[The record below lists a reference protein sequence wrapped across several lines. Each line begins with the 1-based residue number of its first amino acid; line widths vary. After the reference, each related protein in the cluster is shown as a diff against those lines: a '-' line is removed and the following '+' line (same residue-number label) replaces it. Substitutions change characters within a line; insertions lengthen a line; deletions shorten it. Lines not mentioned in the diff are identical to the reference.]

1 MECLNEKI
9 KNLYL
14 ELCYVRIEWSLF
26 KEINS
31 KDDVEHIYVQNEEMF
46 LSMKDSLL
54 YSIIMRVAKICE
66 NDTEVNSIYKV
77 FNCCSSSS
85 IFSKIISKSE
95 IDLLKN
101 NLEEKIIIE
110 KEGKKINLIKKWRDK
125 YFAHYS
131 KLISTFELQKEF
143 AISNKTMD
151 DIIDCLYDIIET
163 FNKKFEISI
172 NDSQTE
178 KSLELVKKQFNFF
191 YDNGKK
197 FYE

>member
-131 KLISTFELQKEF
+131 KLISTLELQKEF
-143 AISNKTMD
+143 AISKILSFSSYCILATYIKLGFPNP
-151 DIIDCLYDIIET
+151 CLFSSI
-163 FNKKFEISI
+163 KFTS
-172 NDSQTE
+172 DSCLNAFVTVF
-178 KSLELVKKQFNFF
+178 SDNPNFS
-191 YDNGKK
+191 
-197 FYE
+197 